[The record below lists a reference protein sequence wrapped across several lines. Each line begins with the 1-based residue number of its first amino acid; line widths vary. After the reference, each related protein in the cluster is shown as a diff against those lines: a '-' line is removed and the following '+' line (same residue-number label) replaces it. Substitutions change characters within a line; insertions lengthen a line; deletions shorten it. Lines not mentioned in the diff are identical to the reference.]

1 MPAGPLRL
9 HEVLREEYQTL
20 RPGFDFSGENTPEV
34 LDKLRQQEQP
44 LSALCISGGGIRSA
58 TFALG
63 ALQALAEHRLLG
75 KFDYLSTVSGGGYIG
90 SWLTA
95 WIKRAGG
102 IEKVIPHLTG
112 KAERVPAGGVDP
124 IQHLR
129 EYNNYLS
136 PQMGFFS
143 ADAWTLGATM
153 VRNILI
159 NWLVLVPLLM
169 LALMLP
175 RLVVAVFRLGETYRE
190 MGLGSTITSSWME
203 RRGFPLFVSLLLAFA
218 IFNMARYLPSA
229 GGRDHSQNDFLLKV
243 LAPLACAILAFMVYD
258 SLQFGVSDPNI
269 TMKGFVSVS
278 GGDTDLNLIAKSRGA
293 IFWVFLPCAAGWLVF
308 LLFCV
313 RGIKRR
319 FQLLFGPL
327 SLALIL
333 VAACTEAMAFGLT
346 NIVLPG
352 WTYYVTIVPPL
363 LLLAFD
369 LGGTIFTGL
378 SSTVLED
385 DDREW
390 LARASSWNQMLAFSW
405 FVACVLVL
413 LAPGWAFHWKTWG
426 KELLAAITVVSAWL
440 SRFGGSE
447 AFLGG
452 QQRGSSRKIFAYLI
466 KLAPAIFL
474 VTFGVGLSI
483 FTNWL
488 LCSTGLVRSRTD
500 GVVASWS
507 DHQSVLEH
515 TPWYLALGFMVL
527 LLILSRVMARYI
539 NINRFSLHAMYRN
552 RLIRAYLGASNP
564 RRNASRFTGF
574 AANDNLPMHD
584 LCKGLKPFH
593 VVNVALNL
601 VSGQRLAWQQR
612 KAQSFTVSPL
622 HSGNHEL
629 GYRDSAEYGGRDGIT
644 LGTAVTISGAAAS
657 PSMGYH
663 SSSLKGFVMTLL
675 NARLGAW
682 LGNPGDAGERTWK
695 LEGPRSAV
703 SSLVKEALGLTNN
716 TSAYVYLSDGGHF
729 ENLALYEMVLRR
741 CRQIV
746 VLDAGCDPAFT
757 YEDLGNALRKVR
769 IDLNVPIDF
778 EDQYMQP
785 MREKKRRC
793 AVATIRYSAVDATW
807 PDGQLIY
814 IKPMLLGTEPP
825 DVEAYAAENPS
836 FPHQGTGNQW
846 FNESQTE
853 SYRMLGLHTLHEIC
867 RGWNGSSLEDF
878 GRHVQATYL
887 AASEIVT
894 QTRRPATQTAALR

>member
-1 MPAGPLRL
+1 MPVGPLKL
-9 HEVLREEYQTL
+9 HEVLRQEYETL
-20 RPGFDFSGENTPEV
+20 RPGVDFSGENTSEV
-34 LDKLRQQEQP
+34 LDKLRQQQQP

-63 ALQALAEHRLLG
+63 ALQALAEHSLLDQ
-75 KFDYLSTVSGGGYIG
+75 FDYLSTVSGGGYIG

-95 WIKRAGG
+95 WIKRADG
-102 IEKVIPHLTG
+102 IDNVIPHLCG
-112 KAERVPAGGVDP
+112 HAKRVPGPGVDRGKLDRVPGSGVDP

-143 ADAWTLGATM
+143 ADAWTLGATV

-169 LALMLP
+169 LVLMLP
-175 RLVVAVFRLGETYRE
+175 RLVLAVFRLGETYKE
-190 MGLGSTITSSWME
+190 MGLGATIASAWVE
-203 RRGFPLFVSLLLAFA
+203 RDGFPLFMSLLLAFA
-218 IFNMARYLPSA
+218 IFNAARYLPSA

-243 LAPLACAILAFMVYD
+243 QIPLAAAILCFMVYD
-258 SLQFGVSDPNI
+258 SLLFGVSEHNI
-269 TMKGFVSVS
+269 TTTRS
-278 GGDTDLNLIAKSRGA
+278 A
-293 IFWVFLPCAAGWLVF
+293 ISWIFLPCAAAWLVF
-308 LLFCV
+308 LLFC
-313 RGIKRR
+313 GKPIKRR
-319 FQLLFGPL
+319 FKLLFGPL

-333 VAACTEAMAFGLT
+333 VPGCVEAMTWVLT
-346 NIVLPG
+346 NIKLPG
-352 WTYYVTIVPPL
+352 WAYYVTIVPPL

-385 DDREW
+385 NDREW
-390 LARASSWNQMLAFSW
+390 LARATAWNQMVAFSW
-405 FVACVLVL
+405 LVACVLVL

-426 KELLAAITVVSAWL
+426 KELLAAITVASAWL
-440 SRFGGSE
+440 SRLNGFE
-447 AFLGG
+447 ASSRGKQPGLGG
-452 QQRGSSRKIFAYLI
+452 KVFGYLV

-474 VTFGVGLSI
+474 ATFGVGLSI

-488 LCSTGLVRSRTD
+488 LYSTGMLRPPAP
-500 GVVASWS
+500 GGVASWS
-507 DHQSVLEH
+507 DHQFVLEH
-515 TPWYLALGFMVL
+515 TPWYLALGAMAI

-539 NINRFSLHAMYRN
+539 NLNRFSLHAMYRN

-564 RRNASRFTGF
+564 ERKTSHQFTGF
-574 AANDNLPMHD
+574 AASDNLFMSEMRE
-584 LCKGLKPFH
+584 GLKPFH
-593 VVNVALNL
+593 VVNLALNL
-601 VSGQRLAWQQR
+601 VSSQRLAWQQR

-629 GYRDSAEYGGRDGIT
+629 GYRDSAEYGGRKGIT

-663 SSSLKGFVMTLL
+663 SSSVKGFVMTLL

-682 LGNPGDAGERTWK
+682 LGNPGEAGERTWK

-741 CRQIV
+741 CGQIV
-746 VLDAGCDPAFT
+746 VLDSGCDPAFT
-757 YEDLGNALRKVR
+757 YEDLGNAMRKVR
-769 IDLNVPIDF
+769 IDLNVPIEF

-793 AVATIRYSAVDATW
+793 AVARIGYSAVDPTW

-814 IKPMLLGTEPP
+814 IKPILLGTEPP
-825 DVEAYAAENPS
+825 DVEAYAADNPS

-853 SYRMLGLHTLHEIC
+853 SYRMLGLHTLDEIC
-867 RGWNGSSLEDF
+867 RGWTGNSLEDF
-878 GRHVQATYL
+878 GRHVRAT
-887 AASEIVT
+887 
-894 QTRRPATQTAALR
+894 

>member
-1 MPAGPLRL
+1 VPAGPLKL
-9 HEVLREEYQTL
+9 HEVLREEYQAL
-20 RPGFDFSGENTPEV
+20 RPGVDFSGENTGEV
-34 LDKLRQQEQP
+34 LDKLRLQEQP

-63 ALQALAEHRLLG
+63 ALQGLAEHNLLG
-75 KFDYLSTVSGGGYIG
+75 QFDYLSTVSGGGYIG

-102 IEKVIPHLTG
+102 LENVIPHLRG
-112 KAERVPAGGVDP
+112 KAERVPGGGVDP

-175 RLVVAVFRLGETYRE
+175 RLVVAVFRLGEAYRE
-190 MGLGSTITSSWME
+190 MGIGATITSSWME
-203 RRGFPLFVSLLLAFA
+203 RRGLPLFVSLLLAFA

-243 LAPLACAILAFMVYD
+243 LVPLACGILCFMVYD
-258 SLQFGVSDPNI
+258 SLQFGVTDPSI
-269 TMKGFVSVS
+269 AMKGFVSVS
-278 GGDTDLNLIAKSRGA
+278 GGKTDVNLIARSRGA

-313 RGIKRR
+313 KGIKRR
-319 FQLLFGPL
+319 LRLLFGPL

-333 VAACTEAMAFGLT
+333 VAGCTEAMAWALL

-369 LGGTIFTGL
+369 FGGTIFTGL
-378 SSTVLED
+378 SSTALED

-405 FVACVLVL
+405 LVACVLVL

-426 KELLAAITVVSAWL
+426 KELFALITAASAWL
-440 SRFGGSE
+440 SRFSGSE
-447 AFLGG
+447 APSGG
-452 QQRGSSRKIFAYLI
+452 KQPRNKVFTYLV
-466 KLAPAIFL
+466 KLAPVIFL
-474 VTFGVGLSI
+474 VTFCVGLSI

-488 LCSTGLVRSRTD
+488 LYGTGMVRLRTE
-500 GVVASWS
+500 GVGSGWS
-507 DHQSVLEH
+507 DHQFVLEH
-515 TPWYLALGFMVL
+515 TPWYLALGAMVL
-527 LLILSRVMARYI
+527 LLILSWVMARYI

-552 RLIRAYLGASNP
+552 RLIRAYLGASNSK
-564 RRNASRFTGF
+564 RNASRFTGF
-574 AANDNLPMHD
+574 AANDNLLMRD
-584 LCKGLKPFH
+584 LRMGLKPFH
-593 VVNVALNL
+593 VVNLALNL

-629 GYRDSAEYGGRDGIT
+629 GYRDSAEYGGQEGIS
-644 LGTAVTISGAAAS
+644 LGTAITISGAAAS
-657 PSMGYH
+657 PSMGSH

-729 ENLALYEMVLRR
+729 ENLALYEMILRR
-741 CRQIV
+741 CGQIV
-746 VLDAGCDPAFT
+746 VLDSGCDPAFT
-757 YEDLGNALRKVR
+757 YEDLGNAMRKVR

-778 EDQYMQP
+778 EDQDMQP

-867 RGWNGSSLEDF
+867 RGWDGNSLEDF
-878 GRHVQATYL
+878 GRHVREVYMAVSPN
-887 AASEIVT
+887 APR
-894 QTRRPATQTAALR
+894 TRRPAMASAVTGR